1 MELAKGDINNS
12 NFAEKRFE
20 MIWTWKHSDIDFY
33 DPFYN
38 FYMRS
43 GYMNHLYTSINALHV
58 PYMFPPPEVLL

>member
-33 DPFYN
+33 DPFKA
-38 FYMRS
+38 F
-43 GYMNHLYTSINALHV
+43 L
-58 PYMFPPPEVLL
+58 